1 MIAFYKGATPVEKEY
16 TVKTGINV
24 PVGTALYLNNGVLD
38 IAGGTTQ
45 PEFISVNKA
54 ITSAAEGTKA
64 AVQVIDKS
72 KTTEWIADA
81 SASIS
86 NIKVGNKVTL
96 KADGTAITATTVSGI
111 VEAIEIINNYKA
123 VVKF

>member
-24 PVGTALYLNNGVLD
+24 PIGTALYLNNGVLD
-38 IAGGTTQ
+38 IAGGTTV
-45 PEFISVNKA
+45 PEFISVNKD
-54 ITSAAEGTKA
+54 IVSAASGMKA

>member
-38 IAGGTTQ
+38 IAGGTTE

-54 ITSAAEGTKA
+54 ITSAASGTKA

-96 KADGTAITATTVSGI
+96 KADGTAITATTTSGI